1 MAAIAAGLKSMRH
14 RWFGSAHLSC
24 LSRAPRKL
32 LIASLQYTP
41 ALSARISDVLRIRI
55 LPCSQVPSRL
65 GACRRRIFYDFVI
78 LGVGRLASG
87 ISVTINFLLELYL
100 FLVSVL
106 HPLFVGDLTHLRQ
119 RHLQSEARPVNVNI
133 G

>member
-1 MAAIAAGLKSMRH
+1 MRH

-24 LSRAPRKL
+24 LSRAPRNL

-55 LPCSQVPSRL
+55 QPSCKVPSRL
-65 GACRRRIFYDFVI
+65 RPCSRRIFYDFVI

-87 ISVTINFLLELYL
+87 IGVAIDFLLKLNL

-106 HPLFVGDLTHLRQ
+106 HPLFVGDLAHLRQ
-119 RHLQSEARPVNVNI
+119 RHLQSEARPVDVDI